1 MTHSSPSTSDTR
13 LRGAV
18 AIVLGAGIWGLFWIP
33 LRYLEN
39 YGFEGLW
46 AVAATLSI
54 PLILSM
60 PFIWKR
66 LASGFD
72 RHFVLLGLIIGF
84 SVVFYFGGVLFSD
97 VVRVIFLFYMLPI
110 WTTLLGRIFNKEE
123 ISPRKLIAIA
133 IALLGLYLLLG
144 GGSGWPVPSNIGD
157 FFGLASGFLWASSL
171 VFLRYHSTMNPI
183 LATSAPFVFG
193 APIAI
198 AAALLMMSVAPE
210 YGPPLPPIES
220 IFPGLLFGGFFG
232 LVVLAPSV
240 YGQVWGA
247 RLIASS
253 TAALLTMV
261 ELITATV
268 SAFLLIGTS
277 LNSTSMIGG
286 LIIAGAAVLDLTAP
300 ETRAD

>member
-46 AVAATLSI
+46 AVAATLSV

-66 LASGFD
+66 VVSGFD